1 MVGKDVWKYKFFDTL
16 NLEEI
21 LFIGP
26 SYMQLSNH
34 VPFIKLKGR
43 VPIESLV
50 YKNIQT
56 VKKLGFMGCGMA
68 AMKNENERYC
78 STFVFIEIIV
88 PGTVTIQRLDIFMI
102 YVNAP
107 TTQEKILV
115 WGYNKQVEYYS
126 RPLKFNTV
134 LAMADTILSSTNQHL
149 MRYSTIT
156 HIIVDYEQLSTSSLV
171 TLSQLKSFRYL
182 TLNITNKKPALQR
195 IDWETMH
202 DFYKYALRVTVNIYY
217 YYLLLPIF
225 RYLTLNITNKKPA
238 LQRIDWETM
247 HDFYKYALRVTVNIA
262 NGSVRFLLTK
272 NHPVP
277 APAFRALDQNIN
289 PIPMRCGAIIAVPY
303 RRFED
308 IMQNVL
314 VEGLRLIS
322 LKVMFCKSLYTPLLS
337 HISRLYQSTLQEVIW
352 ADCPYDSSDPYHRVV
367 RPMRQAQPDTYAHVN
382 PFVLLCWQCMHLQRL
397 AIHGY
402 WVWQYDLLGFVR
414 LRKGLMQLE
423 ISAIYH
429 KQDRFHNMLQLSEE
443 GAIRVLCGDQ
453 PPPVDPEY
461 VQEVNEYTDFKWRPT
476 PWSSLH
482 PGLRARATMQQ
493 RIDYVVSEARNVYK
507 LNEERTAMATTED
520 SLQLSIK
527 ISIQHLVING
537 VKSKLR

>member
-1 MVGKDVWKYKFFDTL
+1 MSHTWSTIPLLPLRCILEHLSTEDALAAMSVCRHWRDAIHVYEGHKELLKLRVKQLEKCKFVSRVFKKNVRKLHLYIDCNEPEIDKFMNLVFPQFFDSP

-34 VPFIKLKGR
+34 VPFIKLKSR
-43 VPIESLV
+43 VQIESLV
-50 YKNIQT
+50 YKNIQSL
-56 VKKLGFMGCGMA
+56 KKLGFMGCGMA
-68 AMKNENERYC
+68 AVKNENERY
-78 STFVFIEIIV
+78 S
-88 PGTVTIQRLDIFMI
+88 
-102 YVNAP
+102 
-107 TTQEKILV
+107 
-115 WGYNKQVEYYS
+115 NKQVEYYS
-126 RPLKFNTV
+126 RPLKFNTI

-156 HIIVDYEQLSTSSLV
+156 HLIVDYEQLSTSSLI

-182 TLNITNKKPALQR
+182 TLNITNRKPALQR

-202 DFYKYALRVTVNIYY
+202 DFYKYSLRVTVN
-217 YYLLLPIF
+217 
-225 RYLTLNITNKKPA
+225 
-238 LQRIDWETM
+238 
-247 HDFYKYALRVTVNIA
+247 
-262 NGSVRFLLTK
+262 
-272 NHPVP
+272 
-277 APAFRALDQNIN
+277 
-289 PIPMRCGAIIAVPY
+289 IIAVPY

-337 HISRLYQSTLQEVIW
+337 HISRMYQNTLQEVIW

-367 RPMRQAQPDTYAHVN
+367 RPLRQAQPDTYAHVN

-429 KQDRFHNMLQLSEE
+429 KQDRFHNMIQLSEE

-482 PGLRARATMQQ
+482 PGLRARATLQQ
-493 RIDYVVSEARNVYK
+493 RIDYVVSEARVP
-507 LNEERTAMATTED
+507 T
-520 SLQLSIK
+520 
-527 ISIQHLVING
+527 G
-537 VKSKLR
+537 VQSYTN